1 MMKRAI
7 VYLTVV
13 FLIFISFREADA
25 LKLDFGAPQEIDE
38 GSLKEAGL
46 SSSGPEVETI
56 VRPVVEYRAQ
66 GLRNPFEQSALIPQA
81 TEGEV
86 GLKPEAGKLPQL
98 TIQGIIWGSNIP
110 QAIINNKVAK
120 VGDILEGAEVTEI
133 NKKGVIIL
141 FAGVSYKLTTTPA
154 MGQQENLENK

>member
-7 VYLTVV
+7 IYLTVV
-13 FLIFISFREADA
+13 FFIFISFREAHA

-46 SSSGPEVETI
+46 SSSGPEVEPI
-56 VRPVVEYRAQ
+56 VRPVVEYGAQ
-66 GLRNPFEQSALIPQA
+66 GLRNPFEQSALISQS

-86 GLKPEAGKLPQL
+86 GLKSEARKLPQL
-98 TIQGIIWGSNIP
+98 TIQGIIWGSTLP
-110 QAIINNKVAK
+110 QAIVNNKVVK
-120 VGDILEGAEVTEI
+120 VGDILDGAEVTEI
-133 NKKGVIIL
+133 NKEGVILL
-141 FAGVSYKLTTTPA
+141 FAGVSYKLTTAPA